1 MRFTSTDS
9 LGNVHYLVVTKEQIY
24 LTNPQQ
30 VPLALSNI
38 CDDAAMVTFMLEDIM
53 STSFSQAKADWELLA
68 QDILNVLHMKTRG
81 KWSVL

>member
-9 LGNVHYLVVTKEQIY
+9 LGNVHYLVVTKDQIY

-38 CDDAAMVTFMLEDIM
+38 CDDAAKLTFMLEDIM
-53 STSFSQAKADWELLA
+53 GVVRTTDGEKTKA
-68 QDILNVLHMKTRG
+68 ILDVLHMKLKG
-81 KWSVL
+81 KWSQL